1 MRPTCVTLSELQMSA
16 WVHEWIKPNALNKYF
31 QFSLQ
36 LLLLIRPMHSVQ
48 KNWKLTRRILC
59 FFGVSKNILSL
70 GQLRSLHA
78 MGSLST
84 YRRTH
89 FPFAVRHIYWRFAK
103 ESNSKSWAGFI
114 ALASIL
120 SPWLELR
127 FNACVRHW
135 TALRKILLYLSK
147 WYWKILL

>member
-1 MRPTCVTLSELQMSA
+1 MRPTCATLSELQMSA
-16 WVHEWIKPNALNKYF
+16 WVHEWIKPNALYEYF

-48 KNWKLTRRILC
+48 KNWKLARKILY
-59 FFGVSKNILSL
+59 FFAVSKNILSL
-70 GQLRSLHA
+70 GHLRSLHA

-84 YRRTH
+84 YRRTQ
-89 FPFAVRHIYWRFAK
+89 FQFTSRHIYWRFAK
-103 ESNSKSWAGFI
+103 ESNSKSRAGFI

-135 TALRKILLYLSK
+135 DALRKTLLFERYFN
-147 WYWKILL
+147 